1 MTKLLIAIIFICTLV
16 QGLAQNVYYR
26 PFSKA
31 YNESVGG
38 MKDVQ
43 LMVSKEFQYPVKMV
57 QQALEGEVRLSFQLN
72 RKGVATDLKVVSSTT
87 LEMAKEATRLF
98 KKIQWTKSE
107 YRPTHMT
114 FRDEFIVEFSLKK
127 WVKLYNKRGYKY
139 IDYPVMPI
147 DTSEKIYF
155 FKAVKTK
162 PIPVF
167 EAQEYNSFN
176 HYISRKMRYPE
187 TAQKLNLKGTV
198 LIAFVIE
205 PSGQISNIEVRKAMN
220 GGCTQEAMRLVKE
233 VTWIPGQQEGTA
245 VRTQMITS
253 IGFGM
258 SSDAFYETFNQG
270 SQGAN

>member
-1 MTKLLIAIIFICTLV
+1 MTKLLIAILFICTLA
-16 QGLAQNVYYR
+16 QGLAQKIYYR
-26 PFSKA
+26 PYSKA

-38 MKDVQ
+38 IKDVQ
-43 LMVSKEFQYPVKMV
+43 LMVSKEFQYPIKTV
-57 QQALEGEVRLSFQLN
+57 QQELDGEVRLSFQLN
-72 RKGVATDLKVVSSTT
+72 RKGAVTDLKVVSSTT
-87 LEMAKEATRLF
+87 PEMAKEATRLF

-107 YRPTHMT
+107 YRPIHMT
-114 FRDEFIVEFSLKK
+114 FRDEFIVEFNLKK
-127 WVKLYNKRGYKY
+127 WVKLYNKRGYQY
-139 IDYPVMPI
+139 IDYPVTPI

-155 FKAVKTK
+155 IKAVKTK

-167 EAQEYNSFN
+167 KDGEYNSFN

-220 GGCTQEAMRLVKE
+220 GGCTQEAIRLVKD

-270 SQGAN
+270 NQGAN